1 MDSQKEKALVKVG
14 WVGRVDLVDNKNP
27 IPLIPTLET
36 IEEILN
42 PVQKLH
48 NGLTRFQFLNEVSL
62 F

>member
-14 WVGRVDLVDNKNP
+14 WVGRVGDLVYNKNP

-42 PVQKLH
+42 PV
-48 NGLTRFQFLNEVSL
+48 
-62 F
+62 